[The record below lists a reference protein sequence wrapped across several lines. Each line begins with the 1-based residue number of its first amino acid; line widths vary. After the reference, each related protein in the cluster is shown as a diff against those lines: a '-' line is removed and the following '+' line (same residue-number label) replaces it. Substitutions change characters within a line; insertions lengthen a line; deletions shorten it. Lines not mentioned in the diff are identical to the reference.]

1 MLSRRRFL
9 GSTFAGLALSKG
21 QAWAGGAPAKR
32 RIAAIDW
39 PAAESLL
46 ALGAPPVAVSD
57 TGYFR
62 QRVPV
67 ALPEN
72 VADIGPFWEINLEL
86 LSAMAPDAI
95 LAHSSSLVMTPAI
108 AEIARVEIVPERSE
122 GGRYRLAIDI
132 LEHAAKVAG
141 IAKPA
146 ADAFVRSIDARLVAQ
161 RQRVRRRDR
170 PVLVLLPDQS
180 GRRGT
185 VYGKGSLPDAVLQ
198 QLGLDN
204 AWSGPVNG
212 NGLGQ
217 AGFDALMP
225 LEDAVF
231 TLVDIPQL
239 RLQTDRALAANALW
253 QALPAVRHGR
263 MVRIDQFHPLG
274 GLPSVAHFAERLA
287 SALEETP
294 S

>member
-9 GSTFAGLALSKG
+9 GSTLAALAVSKG
-21 QAWAGGAPAKR
+21 QAWAGAKR

-46 ALGAPPVAVSD
+46 ALGAPPVAISD

-67 ALPEN
+67 TLPKD
-72 VADIGPFWEINLEL
+72 VADIGPFWDVNLEL
-86 LSAMAPDAI
+86 LSALAPDAI

-108 AEIARVEIVPERSE
+108 AEIAPVEMVPERSE
-122 GGRYRLAIDI
+122 GDRYRLAVDI

-141 IAKPA
+141 VDTSDTDI
-146 ADAFVRSIDARLVAQ
+146 FIQSIDARLSAQ
-161 RQRVRRRDR
+161 RQRLRHRDR

-185 VYGKGSLPDAVLQ
+185 IYGEGSLPDAVLR
-198 QLGLDN
+198 QLGLAN
-204 AWSGPVNG
+204 AWTGPVNA

-217 AGFDALMP
+217 AGFDALIP
-225 LEDAVF
+225 LEHAVF
-231 TLVDIPQL
+231 ALVDIPQFQ
-239 RLQTDRALAANALW
+239 LQTHRALAANALW
-253 QALPAVRHGR
+253 QRLGPVRSGR
-263 MVRIDQFHPLG
+263 MITIEQFHPLG
-274 GLPSVAHFAERLA
+274 GLPSVAHFAETLV
-287 SALEETP
+287 SALEGIP